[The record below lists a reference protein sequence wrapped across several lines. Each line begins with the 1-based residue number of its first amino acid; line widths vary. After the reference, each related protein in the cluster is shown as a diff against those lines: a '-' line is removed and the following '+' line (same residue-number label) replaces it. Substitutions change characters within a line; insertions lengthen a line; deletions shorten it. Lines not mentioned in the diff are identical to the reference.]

1 MSWMFGSESSCDVS
15 FSYLLWHLFPT
26 PGQISDL
33 KYETPVVSTQLT
45 TVGPHVLK
53 ARSLSLFLIV
63 LALN

>member
-1 MSWMFGSESSCDVS
+1 MCHSAAFFGI
-15 FSYLLWHLFPT
+15 FFPT

-33 KYETPVVSTQLT
+33 KYETLVVSTQLT

-53 ARSLSLFLIV
+53 ARSLRLFPIV